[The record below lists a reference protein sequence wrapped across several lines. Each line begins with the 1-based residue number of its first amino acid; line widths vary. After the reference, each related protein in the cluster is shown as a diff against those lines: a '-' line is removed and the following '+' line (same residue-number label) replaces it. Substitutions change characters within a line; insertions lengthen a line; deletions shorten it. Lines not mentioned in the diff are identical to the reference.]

1 MNSIPA
7 ITEAMA
13 RAAVDAMRNAA
24 FSAGQAATFVVSDSH
39 GEAIIML
46 RMDDAGLPTPTI
58 ATNKAFTAARLARP
72 SRAVGARL
80 KESGD
85 IAFYGDARY
94 VGFAGGLPVTQLNKT
109 LGAIGVSGLTEDEDE
124 ALARVGVAIIAALL
138 RA

>member
-1 MNSIPA
+1 MNSIPI
-7 ITEAMA
+7 ITDAMA
-13 RAAVDAMRNAA
+13 RAAVDAMRSAA
-24 FSAGQAATFVVSDSH
+24 FSAGQAACFVVSDSH
-39 GEAIIML
+39 GETIILL

-72 SRAVGARL
+72 SRAIGARV

-85 IAFYGDARY
+85 IAFYGDPRY
-94 VGFAGGLPVTQLNKT
+94 VGFAGGLPVTQHNKT

-124 ALARVGVAIIAALL
+124 ALARVGVATIVALL